1 MIRIWLVVWMALSN
15 LFSSTGAGLD
25 NSTTVPAFVNI
36 GVLYSFN
43 TSVGRI
49 VKIAVEAAVEDVNS
63 DPSILG
69 KTKLKV
75 SLQEDSKYRGFLSIA
90 EGKSFVIFPLFLC
103 VKNQNFFSYTNDF
116 VFRLDELLQVC
127 QIINSCF
134 E

>member
-1 MIRIWLVVWMALSN
+1 MALSN

-49 VKIAVEAAVEDVNS
+49 VKIAVESAVEDVNS

-75 SLQEDSKYRGFLSIA
+75 SLQEDSKYRGFFSIA

-116 VFRLDELLQVC
+116 VFRLDKLLQV
-127 QIINSCF
+127 
-134 E
+134 